1 MEYYVYIL
9 YSASLDR
16 FYVGQTQ
23 NLEERILRHNSGR
36 NKSTKAGIPW
46 EMVHFEKV
54 ADRVAAVAKEKQVKN
69 LGSKRYLQ
77 TIGKDINPQQPGS
90 VS

>member
-1 MEYYVYIL
+1 MEYFVYIL

-23 NLEERILRHNSGR
+23 DLEARLQRHNSGR
-36 NKSTKAGIPW
+36 NKSTKGGIPW
-46 EMVHFEKV
+46 EMVHVETC
-54 ADRVAAVAKEKQVKN
+54 ADRTEAVRKETKIKN

-77 TIGKDINPQQPGS
+77 TIGKP
-90 VS
+90 

>member
-1 MEYYVYIL
+1 MTYFVYIL
-9 YSASLDR
+9 FSASLGR

-23 NLEERILRHNSGR
+23 NLEERILLHNSGR

-46 EMVHFEKV
+46 KIIYFETCS
-54 ADRVAAVAKEKQVKN
+54 DRTEAVTKEAKIKN

-77 TIGKDINPQQPGS
+77 MIGKVFDPEQPGS
-90 VS
+90 LS